1 MALSAE
7 QILVIRNYV
16 TELQR
21 TNPNNWVNDLAAA
34 MDQFDV
40 SPSMLQEAYSDISV
54 SQIQDTYNQSRPSG
68 KFSTAR
74 PPDVGPP
81 SPTTTAPPPPPQEKI
96 TIRPEAIQNI
106 EQPVQSSQTTQD
118 PTLVTVQ
125 PQPVSA
131 VNNIEKQLRA
141 QYDAVIAQLPELKYR
156 FEDRLDRI
164 FKGQA
169 EMLADAGITDITQV
183 GRKFEYLGGEGA
195 GPPRVYSGGLG
206 GTDVGAWSR
215 LKFR

>member
-74 PPDVGPP
+74 PQDVGPP

-106 EQPVQSSQTTQD
+106 EQPVQSSQQRKTQRLLRYNLNQ
-118 PTLVTVQ
+118 LVRLT
-125 PQPVSA
+125 
-131 VNNIEKQLRA
+131 I
-141 QYDAVIAQLPELKYR
+141 LKNS
-156 FEDRLDRI
+156 FVPNT
-164 FKGQA
+164 
-169 EMLADAGITDITQV
+169 MLLSHNCQSLNT
-183 GRKFEYLGGEGA
+183 
-195 GPPRVYSGGLG
+195 GLK
-206 GTDVGAWSR
+206 TA
-215 LKFR
+215 

>member
-74 PPDVGPP
+74 PQDVGPP

-96 TIRPEAIQNI
+96 TIRPRGD
-106 EQPVQSSQTTQD
+106 T
-118 PTLVTVQ
+118 
-125 PQPVSA
+125 
-131 VNNIEKQLRA
+131 
-141 QYDAVIAQLPELKYR
+141 KY
-156 FEDRLDRI
+156 
-164 FKGQA
+164 
-169 EMLADAGITDITQV
+169 
-183 GRKFEYLGGEGA
+183 
-195 GPPRVYSGGLG
+195 
-206 GTDVGAWSR
+206 
-215 LKFR
+215 

>member
-74 PPDVGPP
+74 PQDVGPP
-81 SPTTTAPPPPPQEKI
+81 SP
-96 TIRPEAIQNI
+96 R
-106 EQPVQSSQTTQD
+106 
-118 PTLVTVQ
+118 LLHRLH
-125 PQPVSA
+125 
-131 VNNIEKQLRA
+131 LRKSKLLFVRG
-141 QYDAVIAQLPELKYR
+141 DTKY
-156 FEDRLDRI
+156 
-164 FKGQA
+164 
-169 EMLADAGITDITQV
+169 
-183 GRKFEYLGGEGA
+183 
-195 GPPRVYSGGLG
+195 
-206 GTDVGAWSR
+206 
-215 LKFR
+215 